1 MMDDSVKYNVVTVTT
16 CKWLLK
22 EGEDAR
28 SIARSAYGTPNK
40 YSDILKA
47 NPFKWEV
54 GARIAVPN
62 VPGLLTNKDLD
73 EGDLTLLRRMLPE
86 TDPVKHLETMYNWN
100 GKVLKAGDYVYLP
113 KK

>member
-1 MMDDSVKYNVVTVTT
+1 VDYNVVTVTS

-28 SIARSAYGTPNK
+28 TIARSAYSNSNK
-40 YSDILKA
+40 YSEILKA
-47 NPFKWEV
+47 NTFKWEP
-54 GARIAVPN
+54 GARIVVPN
-62 VPGLLTNKDLD
+62 VSGILTNKCPD

-86 TDPVKHLETMYNWN
+86 TDPVKYLDMLYAWN
-100 GKVLKAGDYVYLP
+100 GKHIKSGDYVYLP

>member
-1 MMDDSVKYNVVTVTT
+1 MDDPVKYNVVPVLT

-28 SIARSAYGTPNK
+28 TIARAAYSNPNK

-54 GARIAVPN
+54 GMRIGVPN
-62 VPGLLTNKDLD
+62 VPGLLTNKYLD

-100 GKVLKAGDYVYLP
+100 GRMLEAGDYVYLP